1 MGNKVARLFFIDAMR
16 AWAILMMLQGHFVD
30 GLLDNAFRDPENGIY
45 TVWKYFRGIT
55 APVFFT
61 VSGFIFTYLLIRVP
75 GKGFD
80 NPRIIKGVRRGLQ
93 LLFIGYLLRLNF
105 FGLFKGQIYG
115 SFYLV
120 DVLHIIG
127 LSILSIIAVYLLTQN
142 RAKYVF
148 PTTLILITL
157 ILFALEPVYKEWTFA
172 FMPEAVAN
180 YFTKANGSV
189 FTIIPWLGYTAFG
202 AFASVLFTK
211 FREFKYI
218 YPVSIGICA
227 IAGLSLIYFSSPLFL
242 SLSAL
247 SGIGLFEAIYN
258 NNYLFIRL
266 GDVLVVFAVFMTMR
280 YWLTGKMILKIGQ
293 NTLSIYVIHFIVLYG
308 SLTGLGLYRFFHHS
322 LSPAVVI
329 PGAILFM
336 ILCSYTALWYD
347 KHEHEVKLRVSNSV
361 TQATKTLEPHLTA
374 ATRNLKAIT
383 FRLIRNILSWVRA

>member
-30 GLLDNAFRDPENGIY
+30 GLLDTAFRDPENGVY
-45 TVWKYFRGIT
+45 AVWKYFRGIT

-80 NPRIIKGVRRGLQ
+80 NPRIIKGIRRGLQ

-105 FGLFKGQIYG
+105 FGLLKGEIYD

-127 LSILSIIAVYLLTQN
+127 LSIMGIIAVYLLTQK
-142 RAKYVF
+142 RASYVF
-148 PTTLILITL
+148 PAVLLFLTLS
-157 ILFALEPVYKEWTFA
+157 LFALEPIYKEWTFA
-172 FMPEAVAN
+172 FMPDALAN

-202 AFASVLFTK
+202 AFASVLFTR
-211 FREFKYI
+211 FRDYKNI
-218 YPVSIGICA
+218 YPAAIAISA
-227 IAGLSLIYFSSPLFL
+227 IAGLGLIFLSSPILLML
-242 SLSAL
+242 SELT
-247 SGIGLFEAIYN
+247 GISLFEAIYA

-266 GDVLVVFAVFMTMR
+266 GDVLVVFAVFMLCR
-280 YWLTGKMILKIGQ
+280 FWLTGKTILRIGQ
-293 NTLSIYVIHFIVLYG
+293 NTLSIYVIHFIFLYG
-308 SLTGLGLYRFFHHS
+308 SFTGLGIYRFFHHS
-322 LSPAVVI
+322 LSPGIVI

-336 ILCSYTALWYD
+336 ILCAYTSLWYD
-347 KHEHEVKLRVSNSV
+347 RNEQLIKQRATQVM
-361 TQATKTLEPHLTA
+361 TQATGAIEPYFLSLSRTLRVA
-374 ATRNLKAIT
+374 AY
-383 FRLIRNILSWVRA
+383 RLIRSILSWVKA